1 MITNKQ
7 VKILM
12 KHKATQPL
20 EIAAA
25 KAGMDITTAR
35 KYIKSGKLPSELK
48 KPHIWATRKDPF
60 SQHWEMVE
68 EFLRGSETLEAQT
81 MLEYLIE
88 HYPSC
93 YSMSQLRTLQRRFRN
108 WRAEFGKDKA
118 IMFAQL
124 HYPGLQSQSDFT
136 VMNNLNIT
144 IAGQPFP
151 HLLFHFMLVY
161 SRWEDVMVCH
171 SESFDNLLLGFEQ
184 AVWRLGGLTK
194 EHRTD
199 NLSAAVNN
207 QVTPRKFTERWQ
219 QVIKHYRL
227 KATTNNPGVSNENG
241 SVEKSHDLFK
251 KAIAQQLILRG
262 SSDFIAI
269 ENYHDF
275 LYTLSTKRNKLRSER
290 VIEEQSTL
298 MALPD
303 DKLSAPKLVDVK
315 VRSGSL
321 VRIDNVPYSVPSRLI
336 GHTLRAKIYPET
348 IALYFSNRPVQ
359 SMIRLTSGASVNYI
373 HIIDSLVRKPGA
385 FLHYRYQAALFPNTH
400 FRLAY
405 EKLCLHDVRNGHKIY
420 LKLLQ
425 LAKWHGEEHVN
436 CALSLL
442 LESNITPLLEDVK
455 SLLDVPQVIPEV
467 TVKQADLSAYDD
479 LRAIEAEVAA

>member
-1 MITNKQ
+1 
-7 VKILM
+7 
-12 KHKATQPL
+12 
-20 EIAAA
+20 
-25 KAGMDITTAR
+25 
-35 KYIKSGKLPSELK
+35 
-48 KPHIWATRKDPF
+48 
-60 SQHWEMVE
+60 MVE

-136 VMNNLNIT
+136 VMNDLNIT

-262 SSDFIAI
+262 SSDFIVI

-275 LYTLSTKRNKLRSER
+275 LYTLSTKRNKLRNER

-321 VRIDNVPYSVPSRLI
+321 VRIDNVCIFRSIPPGDSVFIRPLI
-336 GHTLRAKIYPET
+336 P
-348 IALYFSNRPVQ
+348 F
-359 SMIRLTSGASVNYI
+359 
-373 HIIDSLVRKPGA
+373 
-385 FLHYRYQAALFPNTH
+385 
-400 FRLAY
+400 
-405 EKLCLHDVRNGHKIY
+405 
-420 LKLLQ
+420 
-425 LAKWHGEEHVN
+425 
-436 CALSLL
+436 
-442 LESNITPLLEDVK
+442 
-455 SLLDVPQVIPEV
+455 
-467 TVKQADLSAYDD
+467 
-479 LRAIEAEVAA
+479 